1 MSDFV
6 QRTAAVIQMMPRRA
20 KALEQATLAH
30 FGGNLSCPRSAPTLG
45 YIETL
50 TFLDNHNELRAG
62 DSMVTALQ
70 RCGIVR
76 AHQDGLDF
84 EVVPHGLFSGGVV
97 SEKGKELLDVLAKE
111 GFQGDVKYIAD
122 GVDHTIVLTKD
133 GIRSSEDLISY
144 KAG

>member
-6 QRTAAVIQMMPRRA
+6 QRTAAIIQMMPRRA
-20 KALEQATLAH
+20 KAVEQASVAH

-50 TFLDNHNELRAG
+50 TFLDNHKELRPG
-62 DSMVTALQ
+62 DTMVSALQ

-76 AHQDGLDF
+76 VNQDGLDF
-84 EVVPHGLFSGGVV
+84 RVLPHGLFAGGVV
-97 SEKGKELLDVLAKE
+97 SDKGKELLDVLAKE
-111 GFQGDVKYIAD
+111 GFEGDVKYLAD
-122 GVDHTIVLTKD
+122 GVDHTIVLTND
-133 GIRSSEDLISY
+133 GVRSSEDLVAY